1 MSSKKCVATVLER
14 RFLFPDNY
22 IFLYTNIVTGIYDE
36 RLKQFIDEQGNEYYY
51 MMSDN
56 ALKSNNPKAIYNV
69 MEIDYLKRKYGTNSI
84 DTILF
89 DYQTDVQIKGYYVG
103 RTDVNTPFVHV
114 FNFDGMRKEASKTA
128 KVISKVET
136 ANVEKLED
144 LILNTVDDEYS
155 QEQIEELLERLYFE
169 QAVMDNTIGT
179 MENKIEAMKENKTYK
194 EYLYEQVEKVE
205 LPTAYPK
212 TDEESLK
219 EAIERRYKVPEK
231 KDTSVVVNPMKIGK
245 RINIADVY
253 SKVTKILI
261 AQDEPTRR
269 VITEI
274 ARKEMHEKKKKEGI
288 LLTGATG
295 VGKTKLMELIAKYT
309 DRPIHKV
316 DSTQITTAGYVGK
329 DIEEELWDLY
339 EDCGRD
345 KEKAEQAIIFFD
357 EIDKKGS
364 EKNDDVNARG
374 VLNELLPFI
383 EGTTYSATK
392 DTKTSSPVVKLNTSN
407 MTVVFAGAFTDVY
420 KGLSKSAIGFDQE
433 TITKMR
439 KPEPSDFVNRGM
451 MTDEFMGR
459 VTVIK
464 LNDLD
469 VEDLKRVMLEGDE
482 SAIKIQEEIFRKL
495 GVKIRFTDGYIN
507 KVAKKAYDKKT
518 GARGLNGIIDESTW
532 EAFEEVYQ
540 NPEIFSSVVLTEK
553 TVDDSSKYRVYKKK
567 LKK

>member
-1 MSSKKCVATVLER
+1 
-14 RFLFPDNY
+14 
-22 IFLYTNIVTGIYDE
+22 
-36 RLKQFIDEQGNEYYY
+36 

-329 DIEEELWDLY
+329 DI
-339 EDCGRD
+339 
-345 KEKAEQAIIFFD
+345 
-357 EIDKKGS
+357 
-364 EKNDDVNARG
+364 
-374 VLNELLPFI
+374 
-383 EGTTYSATK
+383 
-392 DTKTSSPVVKLNTSN
+392 
-407 MTVVFAGAFTDVY
+407 
-420 KGLSKSAIGFDQE
+420 
-433 TITKMR
+433 
-439 KPEPSDFVNRGM
+439 
-451 MTDEFMGR
+451 
-459 VTVIK
+459 
-464 LNDLD
+464 
-469 VEDLKRVMLEGDE
+469 
-482 SAIKIQEEIFRKL
+482 
-495 GVKIRFTDGYIN
+495 
-507 KVAKKAYDKKT
+507 
-518 GARGLNGIIDESTW
+518 
-532 EAFEEVYQ
+532 
-540 NPEIFSSVVLTEK
+540 
-553 TVDDSSKYRVYKKK
+553 
-567 LKK
+567 

>member
-329 DIEEELWDLY
+329 DI
-339 EDCGRD
+339 
-345 KEKAEQAIIFFD
+345 
-357 EIDKKGS
+357 
-364 EKNDDVNARG
+364 
-374 VLNELLPFI
+374 
-383 EGTTYSATK
+383 
-392 DTKTSSPVVKLNTSN
+392 
-407 MTVVFAGAFTDVY
+407 
-420 KGLSKSAIGFDQE
+420 
-433 TITKMR
+433 
-439 KPEPSDFVNRGM
+439 
-451 MTDEFMGR
+451 
-459 VTVIK
+459 
-464 LNDLD
+464 
-469 VEDLKRVMLEGDE
+469 
-482 SAIKIQEEIFRKL
+482 
-495 GVKIRFTDGYIN
+495 
-507 KVAKKAYDKKT
+507 
-518 GARGLNGIIDESTW
+518 
-532 EAFEEVYQ
+532 
-540 NPEIFSSVVLTEK
+540 
-553 TVDDSSKYRVYKKK
+553 
-567 LKK
+567 